1 MTTILRASLAAAVL
15 IGSGAALAGPAA
27 AQNAPENGV
36 LVIYGN
42 QKCPT
47 DQNGNEIV
55 VCQRR
60 DADEQYR
67 IPKEL
72 REFEVTPDNKS
83 WAAREETMRD
93 VGATGVGSCSA
104 VGASG
109 ATGCVMQQVRANKI
123 ENKKKAEEQAD
134 IP

>member
-1 MTTILRASLAAAVL
+1 MTRILRMALAGVAL
-15 IGSGAALAGPAA
+15 TGGATLAGPAV

-47 DQNGNEIV
+47 DENGNEIV

-60 DADEQYR
+60 NADEQYR

-72 REFEVTPDNKS
+72 REFQVTPDNKA
-83 WAAREETMRD
+83 WAAREEATRYA
-93 VGATGVGSCSA
+93 GATGVGSCST
-104 VGASG
+104 VGAGG
-109 ATGCVMQQVRANKI
+109 ATGCVMQQVRANKV
-123 ENKKKAEEQAD
+123 ENRKKAEDQAD

>member
-1 MTTILRASLAAAVL
+1 MTNILRLALAGVTL
-15 IGSGAALAGPAA
+15 IGGAALAGPAA

-60 DADEQYR
+60 NADEQFR

-72 REFEVTPDNKS
+72 REFQVTPDNKA
-83 WAAREETMRD
+83 WAAREEAARD
-93 VGATGVGSCSA
+93 VGATGVGSCST
-104 VGASG
+104 VGAGG
-109 ATGCVMQQVRANKI
+109 ATGCVMQQVRANKV
-123 ENKKKAEEQAD
+123 ENRKKAEDQAD

>member
-1 MTTILRASLAAAVL
+1 MTTILRMALAGVALTGGAV
-15 IGSGAALAGPAA
+15 LAGPAV

-47 DQNGNEIV
+47 DENGNEIV

-60 DADEQYR
+60 NADEQYR

-72 REFEVTPDNKS
+72 REFQVTPDNKA
-83 WAAREETMRD
+83 WAAREEATRD
-93 VGATGVGSCSA
+93 VGATGVGSCST
-104 VGASG
+104 VGAGG
-109 ATGCVMQQVRANKI
+109 ATGCVMQQVRANKV
-123 ENKKKAEEQAD
+123 ENRKKAEDQAD